1 MLQKIIQVGNS
12 AAVTI
17 PREMFNQLNLK
28 VGGSVLVD
36 VDMDDKILKI
46 NPQPKKIAKVKQVS
60 LKPEFVAWADKFI
73 DDNNELFKKLAN
85 Q

>member
-17 PREMFNQLNLK
+17 PREIFNQLKLK
-28 VGGSVLVD
+28 VGGQVLIDFDTEENV
-36 VDMDDKILKI
+36 LRI
-46 NPQPKKIAKVKQVS
+46 NPRVKKTQKAKTS

-73 DDNNELFKKLAN
+73 EDNKELFKTLAN